1 MAYIKDERPHTI
13 MVDGDWQIGTYRYKA
28 PRHLEEFCTGL
39 KEKKIIGSLC
49 PGCGKVVVPIRAV
62 CGRCHCRQDERI
74 VVSNWGTITCFTI
87 SPPVEKG
94 KYKLFGID
102 PVDTGTLKVG
112 EIIIPVFVRFD
123 GSDSNVNTLLF
134 NCDSKDVHIGMRVKA
149 FWAKELKGALS
160 DLEGVEPI

>member
-13 MVDGDWQIGTYRYKA
+13 MVDGDWQVGAYRYKA
-28 PRHLEEFCTGL
+28 PRHLEEFCAGL

-49 PGCGKVVVPIRAV
+49 PGCGKVIVPIRNI
-62 CGRCHCRQDERI
+62 CGRCHCRQDERL
-74 VVSNWGTITCFTI
+74 VVSNHGAITCFTI

-102 PVDTGTLKVG
+102 AVDTGTLKVG

-123 GSDSNVNTLLF
+123 GSDSNVNTIIF
-134 NCDSKDVHIGMRVKA
+134 NCDPKDVYIGLRVKA
-149 FWAKELKGALS
+149 LWAKELKGQLS
-160 DLEGVEPI
+160 DMEGVEPI